1 MEIKITLP
9 DGDVKS
15 YEAGVT
21 PRQIAEGIGPRLAQ
35 EALAARINGRMIDL
49 DTPIR
54 EDARLQLLTFKNPEG
69 QDVYRHSSAHI
80 MAQAI
85 ERLYPGAK
93 LAIGPAIEDG
103 FYYDIDFPQ
112 PIKPEDLTRIEQ
124 EMEKI
129 ALEDLPFQREE
140 ASREEAL
147 RIYEKMGNKYKME
160 IIREFPEGEIVS
172 LYKQGEFVDLCRGPH
187 IPSTKFLKAFKL
199 TGLAGAYWRGDER
212 REMLTRIYGTSFRD
226 QKELKKHLALIEEAK
241 KRDHR
246 KLGKELDQFS
256 FHPEGPGFPFF
267 HPKGVVLFNELVQF
281 CRQELAKRGYQEVKT
296 PLILNEELWHRSGH
310 WDHYRENMY
319 FTSIDERDY
328 AVKPMNCPGGLLVY
342 KSRLH
347 SYREFPLKVAEF
359 GQVHRHEKSGVLH
372 GLFRVRTFTQD
383 DAHVFCLPEQLKDE
397 IRKLVDLILYFYR
410 IFGFEDVMIELSTRP
425 ESGIGS
431 DEMWE
436 EATTALQETLEDMKI
451 DYKLNPGE
459 GAFYGPKIDFHIRD
473 CLKRTWQCATI
484 QVDFSM
490 PERFDLTFVGA
501 DGREHRPVM
510 IHRAI
515 FGSLERFLG
524 ILIEHYG
531 GNFPLWLASV
541 QAVVLPIGSVHF
553 DWAREVCGILG
564 QAGIRTELDESD
576 EKIARKIRNA
586 EMQKIPCML
595 IIGDREK
602 EARSAALRRHQKGDV
617 GQKSIEDI
625 VMDLKKEIGEKR
637 LSP

>member
-1 MEIKITLP
+1 MEIKITFP

-35 EALAARINGRMIDL
+35 EALAARINGRMVDI
-49 DTPIR
+49 DTPIL
-54 EDARLQLLTFKNPEG
+54 EDVRIQILTFKDPEG
-69 QDVYRHSSAHI
+69 QDLYRHSSAHI
-80 MAQAI
+80 MAQAV
-85 ERLYPGAK
+85 ENLYPGAM

-112 PIKPEDLTRIEQ
+112 SLAPEDLPRIEQ

-129 ALEDLPFQREE
+129 VLEDLPFQREE
-140 ASREEAL
+140 VSREEAL
-147 RIYEKMGNKYKME
+147 RLYEKRGNKYKME
-160 IIREFPEGEIVS
+160 MIREFPQGEIVS
-172 LYKQGEFVDLCRGPH
+172 LYKQGKFVDLCRGPH
-187 IPSTKFLKAFKL
+187 IPSTRYLKAFKL

-226 QKELKKHLALIEEAK
+226 PRELKKHLALIEEAK

-246 KLGKELDQFS
+246 KLGRELDLFS
-256 FHPEGPGFPFF
+256 FHSEGPGFPFF
-267 HPKGVVLFNELVQF
+267 HPRGVVLFNELIQF

-310 WDHYRENMY
+310 WDHYRDNMY
-319 FTSIDERDY
+319 FTKIDERDF

-347 SYREFPLKVAEF
+347 SYREYPLKVAEF

-397 IRKLVDLILYFYR
+397 IKKLVDLILYFYR

-425 ESGIGS
+425 ESSIGS
-431 DEMWE
+431 DEMWDK
-436 EATTALQETLEDMKI
+436 ATTALKETLEDMKI
-451 DYKLNPGE
+451 EHKLNPGE

-473 CLKRTWQCATI
+473 CLKRMWQCGTI

-490 PERFDLTFVGA
+490 PERFDLTYVGM
-501 DGREHRPVM
+501 DGKEHRPVM
-510 IHRAI
+510 IHRAL

-531 GNFPLWLASV
+531 GNFPLWLAPV
-541 QAVVLPIGSVHF
+541 QTAVLPIGSAQV
-553 DWAREVCGILG
+553 DWAKEVCGILD
-564 QAGIRTELDESD
+564 QAGIRAELDESE

-586 EMQKIPCML
+586 EMRKIPCML

-602 EARSAALRRHQKGDV
+602 ETRSAALRRHQKGDV

-625 VMDLKKEIGEKR
+625 VMDLKKEIEEKR

>member
-246 KLGKELDQFS
+246 KLGKELDLFS

-531 GNFPLWLASV
+531 GNFPLWLAPV
-541 QAVVLPIGSVHF
+541 QVAILPIGADHVA
-553 DWAREVCGILG
+553 WARDVCCILN

>member
-54 EDARLQLLTFKNPEG
+54 EDARLQLLTFKDPEG

-246 KLGKELDQFS
+246 KLGKELDLFS

-310 WDHYRENMY
+310 WEHYRENMY